1 MGGKEIVMEN
11 KEIFSTKLLSIEVF
25 ESATSIEVKW
35 LGKSIDRQPSN
46 FISPVLVKVLNMAV
60 VMNKRVIMDFRS
72 LSYMNSSTVTPIIK
86 ILERAKK
93 GMTEITILYKK
104 SLKWQELNFS
114 ALEIFGTNDDRLEI
128 KGL

>member
-1 MGGKEIVMEN
+1 MEN
-11 KEIFSTKLLSIEVF
+11 KEIFSAKLLSIEVF
-25 ESATSIEVKW
+25 ETATSIDVRW
-35 LGKSIDRQPSN
+35 LGKSIDRNPAK
-46 FISPVLVKVLNMAV
+46 FISPVLVKVLNMAA
-60 VMNKRVIMDFRS
+60 VMNKRVVMDFGS
-72 LSYMNSSTVTPIIK
+72 LSYMNSSTITPIIK

-93 GMTEITILYKK
+93 GKTEITILYDK